1 MNPNA
6 NEAAGAAR
14 NARHSIDD
22 AALDHLRA
30 VVDMPDVS
38 GTRYELIEVIGR
50 GGMGT
55 VWRARDLLL
64 DREVALK
71 VLADPDEPLARE
83 IGLRLAQEAK
93 VLARLEHP
101 GIVPVHDVGVLAD
114 GRAFTC
120 MKLVRGRRLDALLA
134 ERPPESESLSLFARV
149 AQSVAFA
156 HSCGV
161 LHLDIHPGNVMVG
174 EFGEVLVLD
183 WGLAAPTGDDATLA
197 AGTPGFMAP
206 EQRASG
212 VSVDARADVHGLGAI
227 LGALLAAT
235 EVPRPLAAIVA
246 RATEALPDERYAGV
260 AALAAD
266 VRAWLDQTPVSAYHE
281 SLVELVVRL
290 YHRHQALVLLL
301 VTYLVMRLA
310 IFAWRAI

>member
-1 MNPNA
+1 MTVL
-6 NEAAGAAR
+6 
-14 NARHSIDD
+14 SD
-22 AALDHLRA
+22 AAVSRLLANLDT
-30 VVDMPDVS
+30 PDA
-38 GTRYELIEVIGR
+38 GPRYQVHELLGR
-50 GGMGT
+50 GGMGAVYRATDT
-55 VWRARDLLL
+55 VLKRD
-64 DREVALK
+64 VALK
-71 VLADPDEPLARE
+71 VLATEADTPLLSARL
-83 IGLRLAQEAK
+83 GTEAK
-93 VLARLEHP
+93 VLAQLEHP
-101 GIVPVHDVGVLAD
+101 GIVAVHDAGTLAD
-114 GRAFTC
+114 DRPYYV
-120 MKLVRGRRLDALLA
+120 MRLVRGERLDVHARGLA
-134 ERPPESESLSLFARV
+134 RGEMLRLFLGVCDAVAYAHARGIV
-149 AQSVAFA
+149 HRDLTPA
-156 HSCGV
+156 
-161 LHLDIHPGNVMVG
+161 NVMVG